1 MELIQQFISEDIIY
15 ALGWTV
21 MHSLWQAFAIAII
34 LALVLNAL
42 RSNSATIRYEAS
54 AFALFLVLVSA
65 VSTFIWYY
73 AAAGQETVF
82 ITEHVLANEVMV
94 GASEP
99 LALSNFAQ
107 MCVNYFNTH
116 LPIIV
121 MIWLV
126 GVAFFVLRLLG
137 GLVYVNRLKH
147 YRTQAIP
154 AKWQNRLALIT
165 KRIPVKKTITI
176 LESAVIQV
184 PMVIG
189 YFKPY
194 ILMPIGAINQLAA
207 DEVEAV
213 IAHEVAHI
221 YRNDFLMN
229 IIISFIEVFF
239 YYNPA
244 VWWISGNIRLERE
257 NCCDDIAIKVCGNS
271 LSYAK
276 ALVRLQ
282 ELNAYAPSFAMPF
295 SGQRNQLLYRIR
307 RILNQPQN
315 RHNILE
321 RLMATLV
328 LLFAVVFMSVHQN
341 TLPATS
347 QDWITEGKESFEL
360 EVPLEADME
369 SEFKKYKVVE
379 VIVESDGET
388 LKPIIVEAKEEG
400 ENEELMELEVD
411 DRFIVENRI
420 NANVIEEERIFVR
433 SIPENEFFFSTTPQS
448 FVSIVYQDTLP
459 EKSLSKSN
467 RLRGKIYTGKQ
478 QYITKM
484 KNEDGQMVIVIAGDN
499 ADDIEIVVDEDTDR
513 VIINGAALADGDTT
527 VITKTI
533 SPNTFWLSNTEGS
546 KLPPDT
552 FRFEHHHTSA
562 FYEAEKTLAQKQLEM
577 AERQHELQ
585 RAYGLQS
592 RVLKEE
598 QKQAFGEAKRTLKQ
612 QQHQEQFEK
621 RLAQQKLELEASI
634 LKEKESLAQLHWETE
649 ELARVHGLVTK
660 DERKIPEA
668 IAKQLKADGLI
679 KSENNFKYS
688 LSHKRFKVNGKKQS
702 SAIHKRY
709 LELHAKWYGAPLDR
723 ESKYEITFS
732 KD

>member
-1 MELIQQFISEDIIY
+1 MEVIQQFISEDIIY

-42 RSNSATIRYEAS
+42 RSKSAATRYEAS
-54 AFALFLVLVSA
+54 AFALFLVFVSA

-73 AAAGQETVF
+73 AAAGTEAVF
-82 ITEHVLANEVMV
+82 VTEHVLADGLVA

-99 LALSNFAQ
+99 QALSNFTQ
-107 MCVNYFNTH
+107 LCINYFNTH
-116 LPIIV
+116 LPVIV

-147 YRTQAIP
+147 YRTQALP
-154 AKWQNRLALIT
+154 LAWQGRLEEIT

-176 LESAVIQV
+176 LESAAIQV

-189 YFKPY
+189 YFKPF
-194 ILMPIGAINQLAA
+194 ILLPIGAINQLAA

-221 YRNDFLMN
+221 YRSDFMMN
-229 IIISFIEVFF
+229 IVISFIEVFF

-321 RLMATLV
+321 RLMATVV

-341 TLPATS
+341 TVQIDG
-347 QDWITEGKESFEL
+347 QDAMIGTKEIFEL
-360 EVPLEADME
+360 EVPLEE
-369 SEFKKYKVVE
+369 EREIENKKIKVVE
-379 VIVESDGET
+379 IF
-388 LKPIIVEAKEEG
+388 VEAEE
-400 ENEELMELEVD
+400 ETILELDEELVDLEVD
-411 DRFIVENRI
+411 DRFLLEDEIDAGVI
-420 NANVIEEERIFVR
+420 NEERIFLR
-433 SIPENEFFFSTTPQS
+433 SISDDNAFYTTTPQS
-448 FVSIVYQDTLP
+448 KLSIVYPDSLP
-459 EKSLSKSN
+459 ERSIQKSK
-467 RLRGKIYTGKQ
+467 RLQGKVFSGKE

-484 KNEDGQMVIVIAGDN
+484 KNEEGQMVIVITGDN
-499 ADDIEIVVDEDTDR
+499 ADNIEIVVDEDSDQ
-513 VIINGAALADGDTT
+513 VIINGSALADGDTT
-527 VITKTI
+527 II
-533 SPNTFWLSNTEGS
+533 AQASSPNTFWFSNGEHSSSTEDAS
-546 KLPPDT
+546 W
-552 FRFEHHHTSA
+552 FEHIHISEA
-562 FYEAEKTLAQKQLEM
+562 AAAEKEIKLRQLAMEKNQEELMKAYELKARVIQEEDNL
-577 AERQHELQ
+577 AIER
-585 RAYGLQS
+585 
-592 RVLKEE
+592 
-598 QKQAFGEAKRTLKQ
+598 AKSTLKL
-612 QQHQEQFEK
+612 QEEK
-621 RLAQQKLELEASI
+621 ESIEALLAQQKTELEASI
-634 LKEKESLAQLHWETE
+634 VKRKERLAQLNWDTE
-649 ELARVHGLVTK
+649 DIASVHGIA
-660 DERKIPEA
+660 RGHSGIPEQ

-679 KSENNFKYS
+679 KSEHNFRYS
-688 LSHKRFKVNGKKQS
+688 LSHKKFKVDGKKQS
-702 SAIHKRY
+702 SRLHKKY
-709 LELHAKWYGAPLDR
+709 LELHTKWYGTPLD
-723 ESKYEITFS
+723 ENSKHEITFS